1 MYGRLGTPEIRVQ
14 ASFAIIYIQGG
25 TFKIKCYF
33 VLVVRC
39 CQRIETTP
47 TCPTI

>member
-14 ASFAIIYIQGG
+14 ASFAIIYIQGR

-33 VLVVRC
+33 VLVRC
-39 CQRIETTP
+39 GTLLSTY
-47 TCPTI
+47 